1 MSVSEPTSYAFLCRI
16 CLGSGYV
23 GMPER
28 PKTCIECGSGA
39 LVLHDELFSLSLA
52 HIDCDAFYCSVEKRD
67 NPALVNRPVI
77 VGGEQRGVVAAACYI
92 ARTYGIRSAMPT
104 WQAKRACPE
113 LVIIKPRMAV
123 YQTIGRQIR
132 EMMQALTPLVQ
143 PLSIDEAF
151 LDLAGTQKLHHASPA
166 LSLARLQQ
174 HIKTELGLTVSI
186 GLAANKSMAK
196 IASDQ
201 DKPNGF
207 YVIGAAEAKSWL
219 KDRPASLLFGL
230 GKSQMAKLKAAGVHS
245 CGDIVNLPTGQ
256 QKSLFGS
263 DAQRLVNLASGIDNR
278 PVVPYSRAKSISSE
292 TTFSENISELDT
304 LLAMAESLSAKV
316 SRQLKAKRRAAIRV
330 TVKLKFPTH
339 RLITR
344 SRTLAAPTQMHHDI
358 FDAATDVL
366 RAEIGN
372 GKSYRLLGVGVELS
386 EQDIDESRDAPTS
399 LLDIVDDNRQKKNKL
414 EAAID
419 QLHEKLGDD
428 VLKTGRQLKKAPK
441 KNLQ

>member
-1 MSVSEPTSYAFLCRI
+1 MSTPVPTSYAFLCRA

-23 GMPER
+23 AMAER
-28 PKTCIECGSGA
+28 PKSCIECGSEA

-67 NPALVNRPVI
+67 NPTLADRPVI

-92 ARTYGIRSAMPT
+92 ARRYGIRSAMPT
-104 WQAKRACPE
+104 WQAKRACPD

-132 EMMQALTPLVQ
+132 EMMLALTPLVQ

-166 LSLARLQQ
+166 LSLARLQK

-186 GLAANKSMAK
+186 GLAANKSLAK

-219 KDRPASLLFGL
+219 EKRPASLLFGL
-230 GKSQMAKLKAAGVHS
+230 GKSQMAKLKAAGVNT
-245 CGDIVNLPTGQ
+245 CGDIVNLPAGRQ
-256 QKSLFGS
+256 HSLFGS
-263 DAQRLVNLASGIDNR
+263 DALRLVNLASGIDER
-278 PVVPYSRAKSISSE
+278 PVVPHSRAKSISSE
-292 TTFSENISELDT
+292 TTFSTNISELDM
-304 LLAMAESLSAKV
+304 LLAKAEILSAKV

-344 SRTLAAPTQMHHDI
+344 SRMLAAPSQMHHDI
-358 FDAATDVL
+358 FAAATDLL
-366 RAEIGN
+366 RAETGN

-386 EQDIDESRDAPTS
+386 EQDIAEADAAPTS
-399 LLDIVDDNRQKKNKL
+399 LLDLVDEGRQKKNKL
-414 EAAID
+414 EVVID

-428 VLKTGRQLKKAPK
+428 VVKTGRQLKKPPK
-441 KNLQ
+441 K

>member
-1 MSVSEPTSYAFLCRI
+1 
-16 CLGSGYV
+16 
-23 GMPER
+23 
-28 PKTCIECGSGA
+28 
-39 LVLHDELFSLSLA
+39 VLHDELFSLSLA

-67 NPALVNRPVI
+67 NPALANRPVI

-123 YQTIGRQIR
+123 YQTIGQQIR

-174 HIKTELGLTVSI
+174 HIKTELRLTVSI

-245 CGDIVNLPTGQ
+245 CGDIVNLPAGQ
-256 QKSLFGS
+256 QQSLFGS

-304 LLAMAESLSAKV
+304 LLAIAESLSAKV

-358 FDAATDVL
+358 FDAASDVL

-386 EQDIDESRDAPTS
+386 EQDIGENGDAPTS
-399 LLDIVDDNRQKKNKL
+399 LLDIVDDNRQKRNKL

-428 VLKTGRQLKKAPK
+428 VLKTGRQLKKPEKAPK
-441 KNLQ
+441 KNLNNTSKP

>member
-1 MSVSEPTSYAFLCRI
+1 MSTPVPTSYAFLCRA

-23 GMPER
+23 GMAER
-28 PKTCIECGSGA
+28 PKSCIECGSEA

-67 NPALVNRPVI
+67 NPTLVDRPVI

-92 ARTYGIRSAMPT
+92 ARRYGIRSAMPT

-132 EMMQALTPLVQ
+132 EMMLGLTPLVQ

-166 LSLARLQQ
+166 LSLARLQK

-186 GLAANKSMAK
+186 GLAANKSLAK

-207 YVIGAAEAKSWL
+207 YVIGAVEAKSWL
-219 KDRPASLLFGL
+219 EKRPASLLFGL
-230 GKSQMAKLKAAGVHS
+230 GKSQMAKLKSAGVNT
-245 CGDIVNLPTGQ
+245 CGDIVNLPAGRQ
-256 QKSLFGS
+256 HSLFGS
-263 DAQRLVNLASGIDNR
+263 DALRLVNLASGIDER
-278 PVVPYSRAKSISSE
+278 PVVPHSRAKSISSE
-292 TTFSENISELDT
+292 TTFSTNISELDM
-304 LLAMAESLSAKV
+304 LLAKAEILSAKV

-344 SRTLAAPTQMHHDI
+344 SRMLAAPSQMHHDI
-358 FDAATDVL
+358 FAAATDLL
-366 RAEIGN
+366 RAETGN

-386 EQDIDESRDAPTS
+386 EQDIAEADAAPTS
-399 LLDIVDDNRQKKNKL
+399 LLDLVDEGRQKKNKL
-414 EAAID
+414 EVVID

-428 VLKTGRQLKKAPK
+428 VVKTGRQLKKPPK
-441 KNLQ
+441 K

>member
-1 MSVSEPTSYAFLCRI
+1 MSTPVPTSYAFLCRA

-23 GMPER
+23 GMAER
-28 PKTCIECGSGA
+28 PKSCIECGSEA

-67 NPALVNRPVI
+67 NPTLADRPVI

-92 ARTYGIRSAMPT
+92 ARRYGIRSAMPT
-104 WQAKRACPE
+104 WQAKRACPD

-132 EMMQALTPLVQ
+132 EMMLALTPLVQ

-166 LSLARLQQ
+166 LSLARLQK

-186 GLAANKSMAK
+186 GLAANKSLAK

-219 KDRPASLLFGL
+219 EKRPASLLLGL
-230 GKSQMAKLKAAGVHS
+230 GKSQMAKLKAAGVNT
-245 CGDIVNLPTGQ
+245 CGDIVNLPAGRQ
-256 QKSLFGS
+256 HSLFGS
-263 DAQRLVNLASGIDNR
+263 DALRLVNLASGIDER
-278 PVVPYSRAKSISSE
+278 PVVPHSRAKSISSE
-292 TTFSENISELDT
+292 TTFSTNISELDM
-304 LLAMAESLSAKV
+304 LLAKAEILSAKV

-344 SRTLAAPTQMHHDI
+344 SRMLAAPSQMHHDI
-358 FDAATDVL
+358 FAAATDLL
-366 RAEIGN
+366 RAETGN

-386 EQDIDESRDAPTS
+386 EHDIAEADAAPTS
-399 LLDIVDDNRQKKNKL
+399 LLDLVDEGRQKKNKL
-414 EAAID
+414 EVVID

-428 VLKTGRQLKKAPK
+428 VVKTGRQLKKPPK
-441 KNLQ
+441 K

>member
-1 MSVSEPTSYAFLCRI
+1 
-16 CLGSGYV
+16 
-23 GMPER
+23 
-28 PKTCIECGSGA
+28 
-39 LVLHDELFSLSLA
+39 
-52 HIDCDAFYCSVEKRD
+52 
-67 NPALVNRPVI
+67 
-77 VGGEQRGVVAAACYI
+77 
-92 ARTYGIRSAMPT
+92 
-104 WQAKRACPE
+104 
-113 LVIIKPRMAV
+113 
-123 YQTIGRQIR
+123 
-132 EMMQALTPLVQ
+132 
-143 PLSIDEAF
+143 
-151 LDLAGTQKLHHASPA
+151 
-166 LSLARLQQ
+166 
-174 HIKTELGLTVSI
+174 
-186 GLAANKSMAK
+186 MAK

-219 KDRPASLLFGL
+219 KNRSASLLFGL

-245 CGDIVNLPTGQ
+245 CGDIVNLPAGQ
-256 QKSLFGS
+256 QNSLFGS

-441 KNLQ
+441 KNPKKTFNNTPEQQSS

>member
-1 MSVSEPTSYAFLCRI
+1 MSTPVPTSYAFLCRA

-23 GMPER
+23 GMAER
-28 PKTCIECGSGA
+28 PKSCIECGSEA

-67 NPALVNRPVI
+67 NPTLADRPVI

-92 ARTYGIRSAMPT
+92 ARRYGIRSAMPT
-104 WQAKRACPE
+104 WQAKQACPE

-132 EMMQALTPLVQ
+132 EMMLALTPLVQ

-166 LSLARLQQ
+166 LSLARLQK

-186 GLAANKSMAK
+186 GLAANKSLAK

-219 KDRPASLLFGL
+219 EKRPASLLFGL
-230 GKSQMAKLKAAGVHS
+230 GKSQMAKLKAAGVNT
-245 CGDIVNLPTGQ
+245 CGDIVNLPAGRQ
-256 QKSLFGS
+256 HSLFGS
-263 DAQRLVNLASGIDNR
+263 DALRLVNLASGIDER
-278 PVVPYSRAKSISSE
+278 PVVPHSRAKSISSE
-292 TTFSENISELDT
+292 TTFSTNISELDM
-304 LLAMAESLSAKV
+304 LLAKAEILSAKV

-344 SRTLAAPTQMHHDI
+344 SRMLAAPSQMHHDI
-358 FDAATDVL
+358 FAAATDLL
-366 RAEIGN
+366 RAETGN

-386 EQDIDESRDAPTS
+386 EQDIAEADAAPTS
-399 LLDIVDDNRQKKNKL
+399 LLDLVDEGRQKKNKL
-414 EAAID
+414 EVVID

-428 VLKTGRQLKKAPK
+428 VVKTGRQLKKPPK
-441 KNLQ
+441 K

>member
-1 MSVSEPTSYAFLCRI
+1 MSTPVPTSYAFLCRA

-23 GMPER
+23 GMAER
-28 PKTCIECGSGA
+28 PKSCIECGSEA

-67 NPALVNRPVI
+67 NPTLADRPVI

-92 ARTYGIRSAMPT
+92 ARRYGIRSAMST

-132 EMMQALTPLVQ
+132 EMMLALTPLVQ

-166 LSLARLQQ
+166 LSLARLQK
-174 HIKTELGLTVSI
+174 HIKAELGLTVSI
-186 GLAANKSMAK
+186 GLAANKSLAK

-219 KDRPASLLFGL
+219 EKRPASLLFGL
-230 GKSQMAKLKAAGVHS
+230 GKSQMAKLKAAGVNT
-245 CGDIVNLPTGQ
+245 CGDIVNLPAGRQ
-256 QKSLFGS
+256 HSLFGS
-263 DAQRLVNLASGIDNR
+263 DALRLVNLASGIDER
-278 PVVPYSRAKSISSE
+278 PVVPHSRAKSISSE
-292 TTFSENISELDT
+292 TTFSTNISELDM
-304 LLAMAESLSAKV
+304 LLAKAEILSAKV

-344 SRTLAAPTQMHHDI
+344 SRMLAAPSQMHHDI
-358 FDAATDVL
+358 FAAATDLL
-366 RAEIGN
+366 RAETGN

-386 EQDIDESRDAPTS
+386 EQDIAEADAAPTS
-399 LLDIVDDNRQKKNKL
+399 LLDLVDEGRQKKNKL
-414 EAAID
+414 EVVID

-428 VLKTGRQLKKAPK
+428 VVKTGRQLKKPPK
-441 KNLQ
+441 K

>member
-1 MSVSEPTSYAFLCRI
+1 MSVPTSYAFLCRT

-23 GMPER
+23 GMPEM

-67 NPALVNRPVI
+67 NPALANRPVI

-123 YQTIGRQIR
+123 YQTIGQQIR

-174 HIKTELGLTVSI
+174 HIKTELRLTVSI

-245 CGDIVNLPTGQ
+245 CGDIVNLPAGRQ
-256 QKSLFGS
+256 QSLFGS

-304 LLAMAESLSAKV
+304 LLAIAESLSARV
-316 SRQLKAKRRAAIRV
+316 SCQLKAKRRAAIRV

-344 SRTLAAPTQMHHDI
+344 SQTLAAPSQMHHDI
-358 FDAATDVL
+358 FDAASDVL

-386 EQDIDESRDAPTS
+386 EQDIGENGDAPTS

-428 VLKTGRQLKKAPK
+428 VLKTGRQLKKT
-441 KNLQ
+441 

>member
-1 MSVSEPTSYAFLCRI
+1 MRL
-16 CLGSGYV
+16 L
-23 GMPER
+23 
-28 PKTCIECGSGA
+28 A
-39 LVLHDELFSLSLA
+39 LV
-52 HIDCDAFYCSVEKRD
+52 DCDNFYASCERVF
-67 NPALVNRPVI
+67 RPDLKKIPI
-77 VGGEQRGVVAAACYI
+77 VVLSNNDGCVI
-92 ARTYGIRSAMPT
+92 ARSKEAKAMGIKMGIPWFQVKKGYLAQGGKVFSSNFALYGDLS
-104 WQAKRACPE
+104 KRVMNILE
-113 LVIIKPRMAV
+113 GMVKRIEV
-123 YQTIGRQIR
+123 Y
-132 EMMQALTPLVQ
+132 
-143 PLSIDEAF
+143 SIDEAF

-245 CGDIVNLPTGQ
+245 CGDIVNLPAGR

-386 EQDIDESRDAPTS
+386 EQDINESMDAPSS